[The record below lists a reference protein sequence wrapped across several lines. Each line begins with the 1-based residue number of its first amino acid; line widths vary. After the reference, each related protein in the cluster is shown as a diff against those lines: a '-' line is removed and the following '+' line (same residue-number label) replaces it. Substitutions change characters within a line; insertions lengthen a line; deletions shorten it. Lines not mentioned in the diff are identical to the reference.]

1 MSKNKIS
8 QILFLLYFNYINYI
22 NSKIVLAI
30 DYLPRENFQEKFSPN
45 SPQDIMDQGN
55 RNTLYTTFEIG
66 SPLQRVPL
74 IINPNKNFYVIT
86 SVNPAPNS
94 TIQKCKKF
102 NFSENFFEK
111 YDFYNETKSR
121 SAIINWCRES
131 EYYYAEECCSV
142 NDTITFYEDNDM
154 KQKIL
159 KNIPFE
165 MMRNVEDNITG
176 EIGLNIYDEV
186 GRSYNTFLGILKTNK
201 LIKDYYWYFDYDS
214 VDNPNGSL
222 VIGSL
227 PHEDY
232 PNLYSENDLLFT
244 KSNQL
249 TRTSFMEMK
258 FDKIYVIDSNNNNTI
273 SFYDNVE
280 LKYDSKII
288 IADYQYEKYLKSKID
303 YLIKDGKCIN
313 DSVRDFEYYQNMSF
327 YYCKNENDIKKQL
340 YEIITPIYFYS
351 NDFNKTFE
359 IKSKELLLEKDG
371 YIYIQM
377 LFHHI
382 IKKWSLGTI
391 FSLKYKFVFNQDRK
405 QIGCYTKLKE
415 EKIEPKNYSFILKV
429 GVFIVLAIIILFLGI
444 VIGRYLY
451 KSRKKRANEL
461 SDDEYDYSL
470 NDNVNNKCNI
480 NNDTIEI

>member
-1 MSKNKIS
+1 
-8 QILFLLYFNYINYI
+8 
-22 NSKIVLAI
+22 
-30 DYLPRENFQEKFSPN
+30 
-45 SPQDIMDQGN
+45 
-55 RNTLYTTFEIG
+55 
-66 SPLQRVPL
+66 
-74 IINPNKNFYVIT
+74 
-86 SVNPAPNS
+86 
-94 TIQKCKKF
+94 
-102 NFSENFFEK
+102 
-111 YDFYNETKSR
+111 
-121 SAIINWCRES
+121 
-131 EYYYAEECCSV
+131 
-142 NDTITFYEDNDM
+142 
-154 KQKIL
+154 
-159 KNIPFE
+159 
-165 MMRNVEDNITG
+165 
-176 EIGLNIYDEV
+176 
-186 GRSYNTFLGILKTNK
+186 
-201 LIKDYYWYFDYDS
+201 
-214 VDNPNGSL
+214 
-222 VIGSL
+222 
-227 PHEDY
+227 
-232 PNLYSENDLLFT
+232 
-244 KSNQL
+244 
-249 TRTSFMEMK
+249 
-258 FDKIYVIDSNNNNTI
+258 
-273 SFYDNVE
+273 
-280 LKYDSKII
+280 
-288 IADYQYEKYLKSKID
+288 
-303 YLIKDGKCIN
+303 
-313 DSVRDFEYYQNMSF
+313 MSF